1 MNSRGR
7 GDAIAALR
15 RRVAAIKAVKAIE
28 GAPARSWRDAA
39 PLTLGVPEIDRVLP
53 GGGLARGGL
62 HEVLGGHVQGDGHP
76 ERTGIAGAALAFTAV
91 LAARRAA
98 LANHTAGHPK
108 AAGGGQV
115 LWCPSRRGL
124 YGPGLAAFGLGAGQL
139 ILVHGRDDQQ
149 RLWAMEE
156 GLKCPGLAMVVGEV
170 GRLDLGQSRRL
181 QLAAEASGIT
191 ALLLP
196 RKLGQGSDGSNSSNG
211 LGVSAAL
218 TRWRITAQPSAP
230 TQGYAGIG
238 APRFRAELLRCKGG
252 RPGEWLLQWNGNS
265 FDGFDECGAED
276 RHYECGGERR
286 KTDPIPVAAA
296 MADGPAVPGLAARA

>member
-1 MNSRGR
+1 MDSRGR
-7 GDAIAALR
+7 GDAVAALR
-15 RRVAAIKAVKAIE
+15 RRIAAIKAVA
-28 GAPARSWRDAA
+28 GAPAQSWREAP
-39 PLTLGVPEIDRVLP
+39 PLTLGVPEIDRILP

-62 HEVLGGHVQGDGHP
+62 HEVLSGQASNGGMANRGGS
-76 ERTGIAGAALAFTAV
+76 GAALAFTAV

-98 LANHTAGHPK
+98 LAGLQTDQV
-108 AAGGGQV
+108 GGQV
-115 LWCPSRRGL
+115 LWCPARRGL

-156 GLKCPGLAMVVGEV
+156 ALKCTGLAMVVGEV

-181 QLAAEASGIT
+181 QLAAEASGVT

-196 RKLGQGSDGSNSSNG
+196 RKQSQGGSLGAD

-230 TQGYAGIG
+230 TNGYVGIG
-238 APRFRAELLRCKGG
+238 AARFRVELLRCKGG
-252 RPGEWLLQWNGNS
+252 RPGEWLLQWNG
-265 FDGFDECGAED
+265 DGFAECGHEHSHEYGHED
-276 RHYECGGERR
+276 GGERR
-286 KTDPIPVAAA
+286 KTNPVPVVAP